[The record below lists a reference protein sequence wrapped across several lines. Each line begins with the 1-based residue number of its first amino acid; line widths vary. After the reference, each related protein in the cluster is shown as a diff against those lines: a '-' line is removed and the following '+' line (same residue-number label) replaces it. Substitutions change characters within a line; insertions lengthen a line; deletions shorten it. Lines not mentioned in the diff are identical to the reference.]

1 MKELERIVLT
11 QDLPEHGLERG
22 DIGTIVLVHQDA
34 KGFEVEFMTLDGE
47 TVAVAS
53 LYPSQIRSIEPYE
66 IAHARTLA
74 PA

>member
-1 MKELERIVLT
+1 MKELERVVLT

-47 TVAVAS
+47 TVAVTS
-53 LYPSQIRSIEPYE
+53 LYPSQIRPPNNG
-66 IAHARTLA
+66 LA
-74 PA
+74 